1 MRAFREDSV
10 ARAEERSAKEEKDK
24 HERRLHEIDMQ
35 QRQDARD
42 AEQEERECKRQRQLQ
57 EHAAELEERRHSVNW
72 RPRRVLKSTST
83 SAILL
88 GRSWTRKPRS
98 AKLSARSALRSAG
111 HSASKH
117 LKRASWTSQHNFWR
131 AYSHQNDFNAIA
143 IFTPLLWLAT

>member
-111 HSASKH
+111 HSASKYLSALH
-117 LKRASWTSQHNFWR
+117 GLHSTTSGARIPTKMILMRSPF
-131 AYSHQNDFNAIA
+131 S
-143 IFTPLLWLAT
+143 PLLWLAT